1 MEGYTCHLENQ
12 LQEAIELWNSA
23 TTSIYD
29 QAEAEVRDAIAK
41 ANEAHAEEVLML
53 RLALSDKQIEYEKNA
68 MLQEEVIYTILSF
81 LLGFLYT
88 D

>member
-29 QAEAEVRDAIAK
+29 QAEAEVRDALAK
-41 ANEAHAEEVLML
+41 ANEEVLML
-53 RLALSDKQIEYEKNA
+53 RRALSDKQNEYDKNA
-68 MLQEEVIYTILSF
+68 MLQLEVI
-81 LLGFLYT
+81 
-88 D
+88 